1 MRCACAKK
9 CAESK
14 RTLHFVHLSYKTM
27 KRLCWVQPH
36 WQTKRQIFGPPDA
49 SRPLG
54 QGLSGNLWCFSFMSL
69 KQAAGS
75 LLLSSISA
83 AACFNF
89 APRSTKNCSKKGV
102 SSQRITSCLQP
113 KLSDFS
119 LFHSRLSRLLA
130 AFNSPSECLHLCVS
144 SSATWPQRCKTPLT
158 LP

>member
-36 WQTKRQIFGPPDA
+36 WQTKRLIFGPPDA

-69 KQAAGS
+69 KQATGS
-75 LLLSSISA
+75 LATFFDKRCSMFQFCSEINKKLLQKRSLLSKNHKLPPTKAEWFQLVPLPPVQTPGCFQLTFCVFTFVCFKFCNVA
-83 AACFNF
+83 A
-89 APRSTKNCSKKGV
+89 KM
-102 SSQRITSCLQP
+102 
-113 KLSDFS
+113 
-119 LFHSRLSRLLA
+119 
-130 AFNSPSECLHLCVS
+130 
-144 SSATWPQRCKTPLT
+144 
-158 LP
+158 

>member
-1 MRCACAKK
+1 MCVREKVCGEQTDFAFCPPVLQNDEEALLSAATLTDKK
-9 CAESK
+9 TNF
-14 RTLHFVHLSYKTM
+14 R
-27 KRLCWVQPH
+27 
-36 WQTKRQIFGPPDA
+36 A
-49 SRPLG
+49 SR
-54 QGLSGNLWCFSFMSL
+54 CFQAPRPRSL
-69 KQAAGS
+69 RESLMFFLLCPWSRLLA
-75 LLLSSISA
+75 LLLPSSISA

-89 APRSTKNCSKKGV
+89 APRSTKNYSKKGV

-130 AFNSPSECLHLCVS
+130 AFNSPSVRLHLCVS